1 MVMRAGLIL
10 MFLSSGLIADTRAV
24 VLAPVLNMYSKPT
37 VDTDVVSQAIYGA
50 TIGIVEEQ
58 TGWARIKTPG
68 DGYLGWVESA
78 WLRKLQDGETYAA
91 SGMVATVES
100 LAAHLYREPSV
111 TKHRPLLTV
120 PFETRLE
127 VVEEKPEENGR
138 WLAVRLPDHRKGWVQ
153 RGDLVFNPKV
163 RDVPELAGL
172 SRRFLGLPYTWGGT
186 SSFGYD
192 CSGFA
197 QMLVRR
203 GGVAMP
209 RDAQPQADWTSMQK
223 VQPSDLRAGD
233 LLYFGAS
240 AKKIT
245 HTGFYMGS
253 GEFIHA
259 TTSDHPVLQISKLSE
274 PKWTKLLVA
283 CRRWK
288 Q

>member
-1 MVMRAGLIL
+1 MMLTTCLLAG
-10 MFLSSGLIADTRAV
+10 TRAV
-24 VLAPVLNMYSKPT
+24 VLAPVLNLHSKPS

-50 TIGIVEEQ
+50 SVAIVEEQ
-58 TGWARIKTPG
+58 TGWVKIKTPG
-68 DGYLGWVESA
+68 DDYVGWVESA

-91 SGMVATVES
+91 SGKVAMIES

-111 TKHRPLLTV
+111 TKHQPLLTL

-127 VVEEKPEENGR
+127 VLEEKPEENGR
-138 WLAVRLPDHRKGWVQ
+138 WLAVRLPDDRKGWVQ
-153 RGDLVFNPKV
+153 RGDLVFNPIV
-163 RDVPELAGL
+163 REVPELVEL

-192 CSGFA
+192 CSGFT

-203 GGVAMP
+203 GGVLMP
-209 RDAQPQADWTSMQK
+209 RDAQPQADWGALEK
-223 VQPSDLRAGD
+223 VNASALRAGD

-240 AKKIT
+240 PKKIT
-245 HTGFYMGS
+245 HTGFYMGN

-259 TTSDHPVLQISKLSE
+259 TTSDKPVLQISKLAE
-274 PKWTKLLVA
+274 AKWTKLLVA

>member
-1 MVMRAGLIL
+1 MLTTSLLAE
-10 MFLSSGLIADTRAV
+10 TRAV
-24 VLAPVLNMYSKPT
+24 VLAPVLNMYSKPST
-37 VDTDVVSQAIYGA
+37 DSDVVSQAIYSVNVSV
-50 TIGIVEEQ
+50 TEEQ
-58 TGWARIKTPG
+58 TGWVKIKTPG
-68 DGYLGWVESA
+68 DNYTGWVESA
-78 WLRKLQDGETYAA
+78 SLRKLQDGETYAA
-91 SGMVATVES
+91 AGKVATVES

-111 TKHRPLLTV
+111 TKHAPLLTV

-138 WLAVRLPDHRKGWVQ
+138 WLAVRLPDDRKGWVQ
-153 RGDLVFNPKV
+153 RGDLVFNPKIHE
-163 RDVPELAGL
+163 VPELIEL

-203 GGVAMP
+203 GGILMP
-209 RDAQPQADWTSMQK
+209 RDAQPQADWGAMQK
-223 VQPSDLRAGD
+223 VEPAALRAGD
-233 LLYFGAS
+233 LLYFGAT

-245 HTGFYMGS
+245 HTGFYMGN

-259 TTSDHPVLQISKLSE
+259 TTSDKPVLQISKLADA
-274 PKWTKLLVA
+274 KWTKLLVA

>member
-1 MVMRAGLIL
+1 MLT
-10 MFLSSGLIADTRAV
+10 SSLLAETRAV
-24 VLAPVLNMYSKPT
+24 VLAPVLNMYSKPA
-37 VDTDVVSQAIYGA
+37 VDADVVSQAIYSA
-50 TIGIVEEQ
+50 NVSVVEEQ
-58 TGWARIKTPG
+58 AGWIKIKTPG
-68 DGYLGWVESA
+68 DDYTGWVESA
-78 WLRKLQDGETYAA
+78 SLRKLQDGEAYAA
-91 SGMVATVES
+91 SCKVATVES

-111 TKHRPLLTV
+111 TKHAPLLTV

-138 WLAVRLPDHRKGWVQ
+138 WLAVRLPDDRKGWVQ
-153 RGDLVFNPKV
+153 RGDLAFNPKI
-163 RDVPELAGL
+163 REVPELIEL

-203 GGVAMP
+203 GGVLMP
-209 RDAQPQADWTSMQK
+209 RDAQPQADWGAMQK
-223 VQPSDLRAGD
+223 VDPAALRAGD

-245 HTGFYMGS
+245 HTGFYMGN
-253 GEFIHA
+253 GDFIHA
-259 TTSDHPVLQISKLSE
+259 TTSDKPVLQISKLADA
-274 PKWTKLLVA
+274 KWTKLLVA

>member
-1 MVMRAGLIL
+1 MLTTSLLAE
-10 MFLSSGLIADTRAV
+10 TRAV
-24 VLAPVLNMYSKPT
+24 VLAPVLNMYSKPSA
-37 VDTDVVSQAIYGA
+37 DSDVVSQAIYSA
-50 TIGIVEEQ
+50 NVSVTEEQ
-58 TGWARIKTPG
+58 TGWVRIKTPG
-68 DGYLGWVESA
+68 DNYTGWVESA
-78 WLRKLQDGETYAA
+78 SLRKLQDGETYAV
-91 SGMVATVES
+91 SGKVATVES

-111 TKHRPLLTV
+111 TKHAPLLTV

-138 WLAVRLPDHRKGWVQ
+138 WLAVRLPDDRKGWVQ
-153 RGDLVFNPKV
+153 RGDLVFNPTV
-163 RDVPELAGL
+163 REVPELIEL

-203 GGVAMP
+203 GGVLMP
-209 RDAQPQADWTSMQK
+209 RDAQPQADWGAMQK
-223 VQPSDLRAGD
+223 VEPDALRAGD
-233 LLYFGAS
+233 LLYFGAT

-245 HTGFYMGS
+245 HTGFYMGN

-259 TTSDHPVLQISKLSE
+259 TTSDKPVLQISKLADA
-274 PKWTKLLVA
+274 KWTKLLVA